1 MISKLEVKKLA
12 YNYCLE
18 FVESRLK
25 TINNSIHEFQHSLDS
40 ETKSS
45 VGDKHET
52 GRAMLQIELE
62 KAGKQLLEIQKTK
75 DILKKTDITKSSEII
90 CLGSLVF
97 TTKSNYFI
105 AISAGSISIEG
116 QQFYTIAIDTPMG
129 QLFKAKRIGDEVFF
143 RDEKIKIENV
153 F

>member
-1 MISKLEVKKLA
+1 MISKLEVKKHI

-25 TINNSIHEFQHSLDS
+25 TIKNSIFELQQSLDT

-45 VGDKHET
+45 AGDKHET

-62 KAGKQLLEIQKTK
+62 KAGNQLLEIQKTK

-97 TTKSNYFI
+97 TSKSNYFI
-105 AISAGSISIEG
+105 AISAGNISVDD
-116 QQFYTIAIDTPMG
+116 QQFYTISMDTPMG
-129 QLFKAKRIGDEVFF
+129 QLLTAKRIGDEVFF
-143 RDEKIKIENV
+143 RDEKIKIKNV
-153 F
+153 V

>member
-1 MISKLEVKKLA
+1 MISKLEVKKHL

-18 FVESRLK
+18 FVESKLK
-25 TINNSIHEFQHSLDS
+25 TINNSILELQHSLQS

-45 VGDKHET
+45 AGDKHET

-105 AISAGSISIEG
+105 AISAGNISIDY
-116 QQFYTIAIDTPMG
+116 QQFYTISTDTPMG
-129 QLFKAKRIGDEVFF
+129 QLLISKSIGDEVFF

>member
-1 MISKLEVKKLA
+1 MKSKLEVKKLV
-12 YNYCLE
+12 YNYCFE

-25 TINNSIHEFQHSLDS
+25 TIEKAIFELQQSLDS

-45 VGDKHET
+45 AGDKHET
-52 GRAMLQIELE
+52 GRAMLQIDLE
-62 KAGKQLLEIQKTK
+62 KAGKQLLEIQKIK

-105 AISAGSISIEG
+105 AISAGNISVDD
-116 QQFYTIAIDTPMG
+116 QQFYTISMDTPIG
-129 QLFKAKRIGDEVFF
+129 QLLSAKRIGDEVFF
-143 RDEKIKIENV
+143 KDEKIIIENV
-153 F
+153 S

>member
-1 MISKLEVKKLA
+1 MISKLEVKKHL

-18 FVESRLK
+18 FVENRLK
-25 TINNSIHEFQHSLDS
+25 TINNSILELQQSLDS

-45 VGDKHET
+45 AGDKHET

-105 AISAGSISIEG
+105 AISAGNISIDD
-116 QQFYTIAIDTPMG
+116 QQFYTISMDTPMG
-129 QLFKAKRIGDEVFF
+129 QLLTSKRIGDEVFF

>member
-1 MISKLEVKKLA
+1 MISKLEVKKHI

-25 TINNSIHEFQHSLDS
+25 TIKNAFLDLQQSLDS

-45 VGDKHET
+45 AGDKHET

-97 TTKSNYFI
+97 TSKSNYFI
-105 AISAGSISIEG
+105 AISAGNISIDD
-116 QQFYTIAIDTPMG
+116 QQFYTISMDTPMG
-129 QLFKAKRIGDEVFF
+129 QLLTAKRIGDEVFF
-143 RDEKIKIENV
+143 RDEKIKIKNV
-153 F
+153 V

>member
-1 MISKLEVKKLA
+1 MKSKLEVKKLV
-12 YNYCLE
+12 YNYCFE
-18 FVESRLK
+18 FIESRLK
-25 TINNSIHEFQHSLDS
+25 TIEKAIFELQQSLDS

-45 VGDKHET
+45 AGDKHET

-62 KAGKQLLEIQKTK
+62 KAGKQLFEIQKIK

-105 AISAGSISIEG
+105 AISAGNICIDG
-116 QQFYTIAIDTPMG
+116 QQFHTISLDTPIG
-129 QLFKAKRIGDEVFF
+129 KLLSAKRIGDKVFF
-143 RDEKIKIENV
+143 KDEKIIIENV
-153 F
+153 S

>member
-1 MISKLEVKKLA
+1 MISKLEVKKHL

-25 TINNSIHEFQHSLDS
+25 TIINSILELQQSLDS

-45 VGDKHET
+45 AGDKHET
-52 GRAMLQIELE
+52 GRAMLQIDLE

-97 TTKSNYFI
+97 TSKSNYFI
-105 AISAGSISIEG
+105 AISAGNISIDDQE
-116 QQFYTIAIDTPMG
+116 FYTISMDTPMG
-129 QLFKAKRIGDEVFF
+129 QLLTAKCIGDEVFF
-143 RDEKIKIENV
+143 RDERIKIENV

>member
-1 MISKLEVKKLA
+1 MISKLEVKKHL

-18 FVESRLK
+18 FVKSRLK
-25 TINNSIHEFQHSLDS
+25 TINNSILELQQSLDS

-45 VGDKHET
+45 AGDKHET

-105 AISAGSISIEG
+105 AISAGNISIDD
-116 QQFYTIAIDTPMG
+116 QQFYTISMDTPMG
-129 QLFKAKRIGDEVFF
+129 QLLTSKRIGDEVFF

>member
-1 MISKLEVKKLA
+1 MKSKLEVKKLV
-12 YNYCLE
+12 YNYCFE
-18 FVESRLK
+18 FIESRLK
-25 TINNSIHEFQHSLDS
+25 TIEKAIFELQQSLDS

-45 VGDKHET
+45 AGDKHET

-62 KAGKQLLEIQKTK
+62 KAGKQLLEIQKIK

-105 AISAGSISIEG
+105 AISAGNISIDD
-116 QQFYTIAIDTPMG
+116 QQFYTISMDTPIG
-129 QLFKAKRIGDEVFF
+129 QLLSAKCIGDEVIF
-143 RDEKIKIENV
+143 RDEKIIIENV
-153 F
+153 S